1 MRGELGLE
9 TYRPLLNRLLAL
21 LQEQMGDRLLAVALY
36 GSIAR
41 GQGEPTSDID
51 LLIVVRGDRLEM
63 EERYDPALDALKET
77 PEYKA
82 LVQPDAWIW
91 PAISP
96 FIIDEDYLRRETP
109 WLFLEIQDH
118 GIILY
123 DREGFLAWKLDQVR
137 QRMRELGSEKVMMPD
152 GTWYWDLKPDLKP
165 GEVFEL

>member
-1 MRGELGLE
+1 MNGLGPQD
-9 TYRPLLNRLLAL
+9 YRPLLNRLLVL
-21 LQEQMGDRLLAVALY
+21 LQEQMGERLLSVALY

-41 GQGEPTSDID
+41 GRAEPTSDID

-63 EERYDPALDALKET
+63 EERYDAAREALKET

-82 LVQPDAWIW
+82 LVQPEAWIW
-91 PAISP
+91 PTFSP
-96 FIIDEDYLRRETP
+96 FVIDEDYLRRETP

-123 DREGFLAWKLDQVR
+123 DREGFLAWKLEQVR
-137 QRMRELGSEKVMMPD
+137 QRMRELGTKKVMMPD
-152 GTWYWDLKPDLKP
+152 GSWYWDVKPDWKP

>member
-1 MRGELGLE
+1 MEKLGLE
-9 TYRPLLNRLLAL
+9 TYRPLLERLLAL
-21 LQEQMGDRLLAVALY
+21 LQEQMGDRLLALALY

-41 GQGEPTSDID
+41 GQGKPTSDID

-63 EERYDPALDALKET
+63 EKYYSAAEEALEEM

-82 LVQPDAWIW
+82 FVQQKIW

-96 FIIDEDYLRRETP
+96 SVIDEDYLRRETP

-123 DREGFLAWKLDQVR
+123 DREGFLAWKLEQVR
-137 QRMRELGSEKVMMPD
+137 RRMRELGSKKVMMPD
-152 GTWYWDLKPDLKP
+152 GSWYWDVKPDWKP

>member
-1 MRGELGLE
+1 MSGLGLE
-9 TYRPLLNRLLAL
+9 HYRPLLDRLLAL
-21 LQEQMGDRLLAVALY
+21 LQEQMGDRLLAIALY

-41 GQGEPTSDID
+41 GQGEPTSDVD

-63 EERYDPALDALKET
+63 EDYYSAAREALKET
-77 PEYKA
+77 PEYEA
-82 LVQPDAWIW
+82 LAQPEAYIW
-91 PAISP
+91 PVISP

-123 DREGFLAWKLDQVR
+123 DREGFLAWKLEQVR
-137 QRMRELGSEKVMMPD
+137 QRMRELGSKKVMMPD
-152 GTWYWDLKPDLKP
+152 GSWYWDLKPDWKP